1 MIVFEYLKT
10 EDITEIN
17 QNKKWLNQVISN
29 EAKREGDITYIFCD
43 DDYLLEK
50 NIRFLNHNTLTDV
63 ITFDYCEEKSVSGDI
78 FISIERV
85 KENSEIFKVDFLTE
99 LNRVMVHGLLHLLG
113 YKDKTEKESNL
124 MRKKENYYLSKYGK
138 SNGN

>member
-1 MIVFEYLKT
+1 MIAFEYLET
-10 EDITEIN
+10 EEITEIN

-29 EAKREGDITYIFCD
+29 EAKEEGDITYIFCD

-50 NIRFLNHNTLTDV
+50 NIRFLKHNTLTDV
-63 ITFDYCEEKSVSGDI
+63 ITFDYCEGNSVSGDI

-85 KENSEIFKVDFLTE
+85 KENSEVFKVDFLTE

-113 YKDKTEKESNL
+113 YKDKTERESNL
-124 MRKKENYYLSKYGK
+124 MRKKENYYLSKY
-138 SNGN
+138 

>member
-1 MIVFEYLKT
+1 MITFEYLKT
-10 EDITEIN
+10 EDLTEIN

-29 EAKREGDITYIFCD
+29 EAKEEGDITYIFCD

-63 ITFDYCEEKSVSGDI
+63 ITFDYCEGNSVSGDI

-85 KENSEIFKVDFLTE
+85 KENSEVFKVDFLTE

-113 YKDKTEKESNL
+113 YKDKTERESNL
-124 MRKKENYYLSKYGK
+124 MRKKENHFLSKY
-138 SNGN
+138 

>member
-1 MIVFEYLKT
+1 MIAFEYIKT

-29 EAKREGDITYIFCD
+29 EAKEEGDITYIFCD

-63 ITFDYCEEKSVSGDI
+63 ITFDYCEGNSVSGDI

>member
-1 MIVFEYLKT
+1 MIAFEYLET
-10 EDITEIN
+10 EEITEIN

-29 EAKREGDITYIFCD
+29 EAKEEGDITYIFCD

-63 ITFDYCEEKSVSGDI
+63 ITFDYCEGNSVSGDI
-78 FISIERV
+78 FISIQRV
-85 KENSEIFKVDFLTE
+85 KENSEVFKVDFLTE

-113 YKDKTEKESNL
+113 YKDKTERESNL
-124 MRKKENYYLSKYGK
+124 MRKKENYYLSKY
-138 SNGN
+138 

>member
-1 MIVFEYLKT
+1 MIAFEYLET
-10 EDITEIN
+10 EEITEIN

>member
-29 EAKREGDITYIFCD
+29 ESKREGDITYIFCD

-85 KENSEIFKVDFLTE
+85 KENSEVFKVDFLTE

>member
-1 MIVFEYLKT
+1 MIAFEHLET
-10 EDITEIN
+10 EEITEIN

-29 EAKREGDITYIFCD
+29 EAKVEGDITYIFCN

-63 ITFDYCEEKSVSGDI
+63 ITFDYCEGNSVSGDI

-85 KENSEIFKVDFLTE
+85 KENSEVFKVDFLTE

-113 YKDKTEKESNL
+113 YKDKTERESNL
-124 MRKKENYYLSKYGK
+124 MRKKENYYLSKY
-138 SNGN
+138 

>member
-1 MIVFEYLKT
+1 MIAFEYLET
-10 EDITEIN
+10 EEITEIN

-29 EAKREGDITYIFCD
+29 EAKEEGDITYIFCD
-43 DDYLLEK
+43 DDYLHEK

-63 ITFDYCEEKSVSGDI
+63 ITFDYCEGNSVSGDI

-113 YKDKTEKESNL
+113 YKDKTRRESNL
-124 MRKKENYYLSKYGK
+124 MRRKENYYLSKY
-138 SNGN
+138 

>member
-1 MIVFEYLKT
+1 MIAFEYLET
-10 EDITEIN
+10 EEITEIN
-17 QNKKWLNQVISN
+17 LNKKWLNQVISN
-29 EAKREGDITYIFCD
+29 EAKEEGDITYIFCD

-63 ITFDYCEEKSVSGDI
+63 ITFDYCEGNSVSGDI

-85 KENSEIFKVDFLTE
+85 KENSEVFKVDFLTE

-113 YKDKTEKESNL
+113 YKDKTERESNL
-124 MRKKENYYLSKYGK
+124 MRKKENYYLSKY
-138 SNGN
+138 

>member
-1 MIVFEYLKT
+1 MIAFEYLET
-10 EDITEIN
+10 EEITEIN

-29 EAKREGDITYIFCD
+29 EAKQEGDITYIFCN

-63 ITFDYCEEKSVSGDI
+63 ITFDYCEGNSVGGDI

-85 KENSEIFKVDFLTE
+85 KENSEVFKVDFLTE

-113 YKDKTEKESNL
+113 YKDKTERESNL
-124 MRKKENYYLSKYGK
+124 MRKKENYYLSKY
-138 SNGN
+138 

>member
-1 MIVFEYLKT
+1 MIAFEYLKT

-17 QNKKWLNQVISN
+17 KNKKWLNQVISN
-29 EAKREGDITYIFCD
+29 EAKEEGDITYIFCN

-63 ITFDYCEEKSVSGDI
+63 ITFDYCEGNSVGGDI

-85 KENSEIFKVDFLTE
+85 KENSEVFKVDFLTE

-113 YKDKTEKESNL
+113 YKDKTERESNL
-124 MRKKENYYLSKYGK
+124 MRKKENHYLSKY
-138 SNGN
+138 

>member
-1 MIVFEYLKT
+1 MIAFEYLET
-10 EDITEIN
+10 EKITEIN

-29 EAKREGDITYIFCD
+29 EAKKEGDITYIFCN

-63 ITFDYCEEKSVSGDI
+63 ITFDYCEGNSVSGDI
-78 FISIERV
+78 FISIQRV
-85 KENSEIFKVDFLTE
+85 KENSEVFKVDFLSE

-113 YKDKTEKESNL
+113 YKDKTERESNS
-124 MRKKENYYLSKYGK
+124 MRKKENYYLSKYG
-138 SNGN
+138 

>member
-1 MIVFEYLKT
+1 MIAFEYLKT
-10 EDITEIN
+10 ENITEIN

-29 EAKREGDITYIFCD
+29 EAKEEGDITYIFCN

-63 ITFDYCEEKSVSGDI
+63 ITFDYCEGNSVSGDI

-85 KENSEIFKVDFLTE
+85 KENSEVFKVDFLTE

-113 YKDKTEKESNL
+113 YKDKTERESNL
-124 MRKKENYYLSKYGK
+124 MRKKENYYLSKY
-138 SNGN
+138 

>member
-1 MIVFEYLKT
+1 MIAFEYLET
-10 EDITEIN
+10 EEITEIN

-29 EAKREGDITYIFCD
+29 EAKEEGDITYIFCY

-63 ITFDYCEEKSVSGDI
+63 ITFDYCEGNSVGGDI

-85 KENSEIFKVDFLTE
+85 KENSEVFKVDFLTE

-113 YKDKTEKESNL
+113 YKDKTERESNL
-124 MRKKENYYLSKYGK
+124 MRKKENYYLSKY
-138 SNGN
+138 

>member
-29 EAKREGDITYIFCD
+29 EAKEEGDITYIFCD

-63 ITFDYCEEKSVSGDI
+63 ITFDYCEGNSVSGDI

-85 KENSEIFKVDFLTE
+85 KENSEVFKVDFLTE

>member
-1 MIVFEYLKT
+1 MIAFEYLKT
-10 EDITEIN
+10 EEITEIN
-17 QNKKWLNQVISN
+17 QNKKWFNQVISN
-29 EAKREGDITYIFCD
+29 EAKEEGDITYIFCD

-63 ITFDYCEEKSVSGDI
+63 ITFDYCEGNSVSGDI

-85 KENSEIFKVDFLTE
+85 KENSEVFKVDFLTE

-113 YKDKTEKESNL
+113 YKDKTERESNL
-124 MRKKENYYLSKYGK
+124 MRKKENYYLSKYCE
-138 SNGN
+138 SNGT

>member
-1 MIVFEYLKT
+1 MIAFEYLKT
-10 EDITEIN
+10 EEITEIN

-29 EAKREGDITYIFCD
+29 EAKEEGDITYIFCD

-63 ITFDYCEEKSVSGDI
+63 ITFDYCEGNSVSGDI

-85 KENSEIFKVDFLTE
+85 KENSEVFKVDFLTE

-113 YKDKTEKESNL
+113 YKDKTERESNL
-124 MRKKENYYLSKYGK
+124 MRKKENYYLSKY
-138 SNGN
+138 

>member
-1 MIVFEYLKT
+1 MITFEYLKT
-10 EDITEIN
+10 EDLTEIN

-29 EAKREGDITYIFCD
+29 EAKEEGDITYIFCD

-63 ITFDYCEEKSVSGDI
+63 ITFDYCEGNSVSGDI

-85 KENSEIFKVDFLTE
+85 KENSEVFKVDFLTE

-113 YKDKTEKESNL
+113 YKDKTERESNL
-124 MRKKENYYLSKYGK
+124 MRKKENYYLSKY
-138 SNGN
+138 

>member
-1 MIVFEYLKT
+1 MIAFEYLET

-29 EAKREGDITYIFCD
+29 EAREEGDITYIFCD

-63 ITFDYCEEKSVSGDI
+63 ITFDYCEGNSVSGDI

-85 KENSEIFKVDFLTE
+85 KENSEVFKVDFLTE

-113 YKDKTEKESNL
+113 YKDKTERQSNL
-124 MRKKENYYLSKYGK
+124 MRKKENYYLSKY
-138 SNGN
+138 

>member
-1 MIVFEYLKT
+1 MIAFEYLET
-10 EDITEIN
+10 EEITEIN

-29 EAKREGDITYIFCD
+29 EAKEEGDITYIFCD

>member
-1 MIVFEYLKT
+1 MIAFEYLET
-10 EDITEIN
+10 EEITEIN
-17 QNKKWLNQVISN
+17 QNKKWLNRVISN
-29 EAKREGDITYIFCD
+29 EAKEEGDITYIFCD

-63 ITFDYCEEKSVSGDI
+63 ITFDYCEGNSVSGDI

-85 KENSEIFKVDFLTE
+85 KENSEVFKVDFLTE

-113 YKDKTEKESNL
+113 YKDKTERESNL
-124 MRKKENYYLSKYGK
+124 MRKKENYYLSKY
-138 SNGN
+138 

>member
-1 MIVFEYLKT
+1 MIAFEYLET
-10 EDITEIN
+10 EEITEIN

-29 EAKREGDITYIFCD
+29 EAKEEGDITYIFCND
-43 DDYLLEK
+43 DNLLEK

-63 ITFDYCEEKSVSGDI
+63 ITFDYCEGNSVSGDV

-85 KENSEIFKVDFLTE
+85 KENSEVFKVDFLTE

-113 YKDKTEKESNL
+113 YKDKTERESNL
-124 MRKKENYYLSKYGK
+124 MRKKENYYLSKY
-138 SNGN
+138 

>member
-10 EDITEIN
+10 EAITEIN

-29 EAKREGDITYIFCD
+29 EDKEEGDITYIFCN

-63 ITFDYCEEKSVSGDI
+63 ITFDYCEGNSVSGDI

-85 KENSEIFKVDFLTE
+85 KENSEVFKVDFLTE

-113 YKDKTEKESNL
+113 YKDKTERESNL
-124 MRKKENYYLSKYGK
+124 MRKKENYYLSKY
-138 SNGN
+138 

>member
-1 MIVFEYLKT
+1 MIAFEYLKT

-17 QNKKWLNQVISN
+17 QNKKWLNQVILN
-29 EAKREGDITYIFCD
+29 EAKEEGDITYIFCD

-63 ITFDYCEEKSVSGDI
+63 ITFDYCEGNSVSGDI

-85 KENSEIFKVDFLTE
+85 KENSEVFKVDFLTE

-113 YKDKTEKESNL
+113 YKDKTERESNL
-124 MRKKENYYLSKYGK
+124 MRKKENYYLSKY
-138 SNGN
+138 

>member
-1 MIVFEYLKT
+1 MIAFEYLQT
-10 EDITEIN
+10 EDIAEIN

-29 EAKREGDITYIFCD
+29 EAKEEGDITYIFCD

-63 ITFDYCEEKSVSGDI
+63 ITFDYCEGNSVSGDI

-85 KENSEIFKVDFLTE
+85 KENSEVFKVDFLTE

-113 YKDKTEKESNL
+113 YKDKTERESNL
-124 MRKKENYYLSKYGK
+124 MRKKENYYLSKY
-138 SNGN
+138 

>member
-1 MIVFEYLKT
+1 MIAFEYFET
-10 EDITEIN
+10 EEITEIN

-29 EAKREGDITYIFCD
+29 EAKEEGDITYIFCN

-63 ITFDYCEEKSVSGDI
+63 ITFDYCEGNSVSGDI

-85 KENSEIFKVDFLTE
+85 KENSEVFKVDFLTE

-124 MRKKENYYLSKYGK
+124 MRKKENYYLSKY
-138 SNGN
+138 

>member
-1 MIVFEYLKT
+1 MITFEYLKT
-10 EDITEIN
+10 EDLTEIN

-29 EAKREGDITYIFCD
+29 EAKEEGDITYIFCD

-63 ITFDYCEEKSVSGDI
+63 ITFDYCEGNSVSGDI

-85 KENSEIFKVDFLTE
+85 KENSEGFKVDFLTE

-113 YKDKTEKESNL
+113 YKDKTERESNL
-124 MRKKENYYLSKYGK
+124 MRKKENYYLSKY
-138 SNGN
+138 